1 MPSGWATAFSL
12 NITFG
17 TIDFN
22 TSEGEF
28 FVTSRTT
35 SSHYWMLHIE
45 SLQYIANR
53 RKCTPICSFYFRRK
67 FWNFLSLFK
76 LSFLLVASHHTW
88 YFSESVLLQLSLSE
102 KRWITTMREREANAG
117 GQAHAIL
124 PCFCPI
130 SHERLVSGQE
140 QGEASEPFRYSR
152 CWYAEWVQ
160 KGVMTCIP
168 LPMAHPSS
176 QYHPKAAGAGRTRG
190 RDTAFAAGGLF
201 VAVLFSQNHP
211 LPP

>member
-1 MPSGWATAFSL
+1 
-12 NITFG
+12 
-17 TIDFN
+17 
-22 TSEGEF
+22 
-28 FVTSRTT
+28 
-35 SSHYWMLHIE
+35 MLHIE

-53 RKCTPICSFYFRRK
+53 HKCTPICSFYFQRK

-102 KRWITTMREREANAG
+102 KRWITTMRERETNAG

-130 SHERLVSGQE
+130 SHERLISGQE
-140 QGEASEPFRYSR
+140 QGEASEPFLYSR

-160 KGVMTCIP
+160 RGDMTCIP
-168 LPMAHPSS
+168 LPMAHPFLTIPS
-176 QYHPKAAGAGRTRG
+176 QGSWSWQDTWQGHCVCSWWSVCCCALQPKSPAATLNFGFIYTW
-190 RDTAFAAGGLF
+190 T
-201 VAVLFSQNHP
+201 VAKLLKF
-211 LPP
+211 